1 MLKRKVLKIALVLAC
16 VMVLIMPYTS
26 TVLAATLTHEDTK
39 ADLQVLVMH
48 EGGEESSGTLTE
60 EQRKL
65 YDETPY
71 GYRIGGTRIFK
82 IITKGDVDYS
92 NAFYCLNANKS
103 FPGVTNQGY
112 NSLEYTNVADFKDS
126 TDSNVKSLHLSTAY
140 SDDNAKWTANYKALV
155 WLVNN
160 MFLEKQAPEQKDD
173 YLAKAF
179 ADYEDYDLETVK
191 ALLTDDD
198 IDVVQQYAIWYFTNN
213 DTDKFNVE
221 TLPAV
226 ELSKVELNENNETVE
241 TNGSYK
247 DIVGES
253 YRQDMA
259 NHLYQYLI
267 RSAKEAVETAV
278 TYPAIED
285 IEAVAETNEEYYI
298 AGPFKVKSGTA
309 PESEYKIS
317 LLDQNG
323 EEISRDAYSILIDGE
338 EVFTDKNINEIFNQ
352 EYYIYLP
359 KTNKDITK
367 ISLKLSYSSYESEAS
382 LWENKTV
389 NEEGVEVYQPVV
401 LITREETPH
410 IQNKD
415 VEINRDEAD
424 LALRK
429 YIIKVNDENID
440 RQPTVDVTNLKNGTA
455 TTAEYK
461 HQKSPVKV
469 SAGDTI
475 IYEIRVYNEADI
487 DAQGTVIVDSLPKGL
502 EYVEDSQINNTY
514 GWVKS
519 ETAGENNTK
528 YTTNYLQD
536 KVIKAFDKEN
546 DETLDSAYVQIECRI
561 SDTAKASAVLTN
573 VAEIAEDGIDD
584 RDSTPLNN
592 DYINNDYDSSNYKG
606 HNDNKDDLTD
616 KDYYYKGREDDDDFE
631 KVEIEGK
638 VFDLSLQKFITKVN
652 EDTPKTSREPVVDV
666 TDLKNGTSTDA
677 KYTTVK
683 TPMVVEKGDIVTYT
697 IRVYN
702 EGEISGYAEQV
713 SDYLPEGLGFL
724 VGYRTNVDNYWSIP
738 EDSKTIKLSEIENGK
753 ANLSVEDF
761 TDVENLDNVDVVTGK
776 VKLTSTKLKST
787 DVDEKNLIQGFDKE
801 TGTELSYKDIQVT
814 CIVLADKVSNN
825 NFKNIAEIVDDSDED
840 KNPIDDIDSTPDTVN
855 PDEYPG
861 EDENQDDNDYED
873 LTTVEKEF
881 DLSLQKFITKVND
894 TEIKDRVPSVS
905 KDSNGKVQIVGNSE
919 PLAVENNN
927 LITYTIRVYNEGNIA
942 GYAEEISDDLPK
954 GLEFVID
961 NEINKKYGWVL
972 YDKNGNETT
981 DLSQAVMVK
990 TDYLSKE
997 KSESRG
1003 EDCLLKP
1010 FDSNGDA
1017 KDISYQDVQIVF
1029 KVVESIAKENEGRI
1043 IINTAEI
1050 YDDADENGDP
1060 IEDIDSTPGND
1071 KDGEDDIDQEKV
1083 YVKYFDLALQKDLV
1097 KIIITEDGTTREI
1110 SVASTDG
1117 LQKVEIHRKKLNST
1131 TVKFVYNIT
1140 VKNEGEI
1147 AGYATEVTDY
1157 IPEGLEF
1164 IPEENSQWTQAS
1176 SNVITTNALANT
1188 RLEPGQTA
1196 SVQVVLKWINDEN
1209 NMGIKNNIAEISKDD
1224 NDSDTPDIDSTPNNR
1239 VETEDDIDNA
1249 EVMLSIS
1256 TGKAPTYIGLTT
1268 IVLAILTTGIVLIK
1282 KYVLI

>member
-92 NAFYCLNANKS
+92 NTFYCLNANKS

-226 ELSKVELNENNETVE
+226 ELSKVESNENNETVE

-475 IYEIRVYNEADI
+475 I
-487 DAQGTVIVDSLPKGL
+487 
-502 EYVEDSQINNTY
+502 
-514 GWVKS
+514 
-519 ETAGENNTK
+519 
-528 YTTNYLQD
+528 
-536 KVIKAFDKEN
+536 
-546 DETLDSAYVQIECRI
+546 
-561 SDTAKASAVLTN
+561 
-573 VAEIAEDGIDD
+573 
-584 RDSTPLNN
+584 
-592 DYINNDYDSSNYKG
+592 
-606 HNDNKDDLTD
+606 
-616 KDYYYKGREDDDDFE
+616 
-631 KVEIEGK
+631 
-638 VFDLSLQKFITKVN
+638 
-652 EDTPKTSREPVVDV
+652 
-666 TDLKNGTSTDA
+666 
-677 KYTTVK
+677 
-683 TPMVVEKGDIVTYT
+683 
-697 IRVYN
+697 
-702 EGEISGYAEQV
+702 
-713 SDYLPEGLGFL
+713 
-724 VGYRTNVDNYWSIP
+724 
-738 EDSKTIKLSEIENGK
+738 
-753 ANLSVEDF
+753 
-761 TDVENLDNVDVVTGK
+761 
-776 VKLTSTKLKST
+776 
-787 DVDEKNLIQGFDKE
+787 
-801 TGTELSYKDIQVT
+801 
-814 CIVLADKVSNN
+814 
-825 NFKNIAEIVDDSDED
+825 
-840 KNPIDDIDSTPDTVN
+840 
-855 PDEYPG
+855 
-861 EDENQDDNDYED
+861 
-873 LTTVEKEF
+873 
-881 DLSLQKFITKVND
+881 
-894 TEIKDRVPSVS
+894 
-905 KDSNGKVQIVGNSE
+905 
-919 PLAVENNN
+919 
-927 LITYTIRVYNEGNIA
+927 
-942 GYAEEISDDLPK
+942 
-954 GLEFVID
+954 
-961 NEINKKYGWVL
+961 
-972 YDKNGNETT
+972 
-981 DLSQAVMVK
+981 
-990 TDYLSKE
+990 
-997 KSESRG
+997 
-1003 EDCLLKP
+1003 
-1010 FDSNGDA
+1010 
-1017 KDISYQDVQIVF
+1017 
-1029 KVVESIAKENEGRI
+1029 
-1043 IINTAEI
+1043 
-1050 YDDADENGDP
+1050 
-1060 IEDIDSTPGND
+1060 
-1071 KDGEDDIDQEKV
+1071 
-1083 YVKYFDLALQKDLV
+1083 
-1097 KIIITEDGTTREI
+1097 
-1110 SVASTDG
+1110 
-1117 LQKVEIHRKKLNST
+1117 
-1131 TVKFVYNIT
+1131 
-1140 VKNEGEI
+1140 
-1147 AGYATEVTDY
+1147 
-1157 IPEGLEF
+1157 
-1164 IPEENSQWTQAS
+1164 
-1176 SNVITTNALANT
+1176 
-1188 RLEPGQTA
+1188 
-1196 SVQVVLKWINDEN
+1196 
-1209 NMGIKNNIAEISKDD
+1209 
-1224 NDSDTPDIDSTPNNR
+1224 
-1239 VETEDDIDNA
+1239 
-1249 EVMLSIS
+1249 
-1256 TGKAPTYIGLTT
+1256 
-1268 IVLAILTTGIVLIK
+1268 
-1282 KYVLI
+1282 